1 MKKIMFN
8 DEFLLTQATLDGR
21 KTMTRRLVGDRM
33 TEADIIAYLR
43 GYPEVAFEHAPF
55 KIGEVVAV
63 AQSYSNIYMSNAE
76 ESYRLLAYS
85 HKDEPGW
92 NNKMFVKP
100 DLMPTKIK
108 FTGMYIERLQT
119 ISPEDCIKE
128 GITGHDGRFFV
139 HNKYG
144 VVLACRNPKFA
155 FRFLIDRVCGI
166 GTWKDNPWVYAYEY
180 ERVKEKST
188 FQ

>member
-21 KTMTRRLVGDRM
+21 KTMTRRLVGNRM
-33 TEADIIAYLR
+33 TEADIVAYLR

-180 ERVKEKST
+180 ERVAVNL
-188 FQ
+188 